1 VSIPWFS
8 TPDPPRGTAA
18 LGQLDLMLQRT
29 AKPIELRD
37 DELIALPRAWPSRVH
52 DTHYLCHCCSATLRS
67 LPPAVTWRGRD
78 SPGSGD
84 LDEGRVTGGD
94 RT

>member
-37 DELIALPRAWPSRVH
+37 DELIALPRA
-52 DTHYLCHCCSATLRS
+52 
-67 LPPAVTWRGRD
+67 
-78 SPGSGD
+78 
-84 LDEGRVTGGD
+84 
-94 RT
+94 